1 MKIKGG
7 FATALDRTENKMME
21 KDEDLKYALKLASFF
36 HIMLRTNVLNFQQW
50 GNILEFLAAAWNIS
64 QFQFFFFFRNYRGKA
79 RNMQFLIFLSLW
91 YKSEITTKVWQ

>member
-36 HIMLRTNVLNFQQW
+36 HIMLRKNVLNFRQW

-64 QFQFFFFFRNYRGKA
+64 QFQFYFF
-79 RNMQFLIFLSLW
+79 S
-91 YKSEITTKVWQ
+91 